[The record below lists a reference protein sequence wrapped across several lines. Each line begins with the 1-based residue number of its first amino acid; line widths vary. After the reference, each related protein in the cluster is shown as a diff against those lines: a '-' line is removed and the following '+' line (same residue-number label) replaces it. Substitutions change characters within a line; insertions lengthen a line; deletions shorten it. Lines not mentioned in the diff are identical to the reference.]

1 MTHLELEQFH
11 QQAYL
16 NLETFKRNGQS
27 VQTPVWF
34 VEHEGRLYI
43 RTRAESWKV
52 KRIRRNP
59 QVRVAPCDVQGKLL
73 GEWVKGQARVIS
85 EAEASFFSPLA
96 RRKYGFRKTIFD
108 ILNKLLRHSWVVIE
122 IRLSESLC

>member
-1 MTHLELEQFH
+1 MANLKLEQFH

-16 NLETFKRNGQS
+16 NLETFKRDGQG
-27 VQTPVWF
+27 VQTPAWF
-34 VEHEGRLYI
+34 VEHEGKLYV
-43 RTRAESWKV
+43 RTRADSWKV

-73 GEWVKGQARVIS
+73 GEWVEGQARVLE
-85 EAEASFFSPLA
+85 EAQADFVSRLA

-108 ILNKLLRHSWVVIE
+108 ILNKLLRHAWVVIE
-122 IRLSESLC
+122 ISL